1 MAMNLVDWIILG
13 VTLLSAIVGFYR
25 GFIRET
31 LSLISWILAIWAA
44 FTFAEPASVWF
55 SRYIETPQLRLV
67 AAFAAIFV
75 ATLLVF
81 SVLSYLLCRLLLVSG
96 IAGTDRILGG
106 LFGIVRAVVLVS
118 VLLLLARIPG
128 YPQETWWQQSMLIP
142 QLNPVVVFF
151 YDLLPPDVAK
161 HLETV

>member
-1 MAMNLVDWIILG
+1 MNLVDWIILA
-13 VTLLSAIVGFYR
+13 VTLLSALVGFYR

-31 LSLISWILAIWAA
+31 LSLISWILAFWAA
-44 FTFAEPASVWF
+44 FSFAEPASVWF
-55 SRYIETPQLRLV
+55 THYIESPQLRLV

-75 ATLLVF
+75 VTLLLF
-81 SVLSYLLCRLLLVSG
+81 SLLSYLLCRLLLVSG

-106 LFGIVRAVVLVS
+106 LFGVVRAVVLVS
-118 VLLLLARIPG
+118 VLLLLARVPG
-128 YPQETWWQQSMLIP
+128 YPEEAWWKQSLLIP

-151 YDLLPPDVAK
+151 YELLPPDVAK

>member
-1 MAMNLVDWIILG
+1 MNLADWIILT
-13 VTLLSAIVGFYR
+13 VTLLSALVGFYR

-31 LSLISWILAIWAA
+31 LSLISWILAFWAA
-44 FTFAEPASVWF
+44 FSFAESASVWF
-55 SRYIETPQLRLV
+55 TQYIEAPQLRLV

-75 ATLLVF
+75 STLLLF
-81 SVLSYLLCRLLLVSG
+81 SLLSYLLCRLLLVSG

-106 LFGIVRAVVLVS
+106 LFGIARAVVLVS

-128 YPQETWWQQSMLIP
+128 YPQEAWWKQSLLIP

-151 YDLLPPDVAK
+151 YELLPPDVAK

>member
-1 MAMNLVDWIILG
+1 MNVADWAILAI
-13 VTLLSAIVGFYR
+13 TLLSAVVGVYR

-44 FTFAEPASVWF
+44 FSFSEFASVYF
-55 SRYIETPQLRLV
+55 EPYLESPALRLV

-75 ATLLVF
+75 VTLLILSILSF
-81 SVLSYLLCRLLLVSG
+81 LLHRVLAVSG
-96 IAGTDRILGG
+96 IAGTDRVLGG

-118 VLLLLARIPG
+118 VVLLLARLPD
-128 YPQETWWQQSMLIP
+128 YPQQPWWKQSLLIE
-142 QLNPVVVFF
+142 QLNPVVEFF
-151 YDLLPPDVAK
+151 HDLLPPDIAK

>member
-1 MAMNLVDWIILG
+1 MNVADWVILA
-13 VTLLSAIVGFYR
+13 VTLLSALVGFYR

-44 FTFAEPASVWF
+44 FTFAEPASAWF
-55 SRYIETPQLRLV
+55 TQYIESPQLRLV
-67 AAFAAIFV
+67 AAFASIFV
-75 ATLLVF
+75 STLLLF
-81 SVLSYLLCRLLLVSG
+81 SVLSYLLCRLLLVGG

-106 LFGIVRAVVLVS
+106 LFGIARAVVLVS
-118 VLLLLARIPG
+118 VVLLLARIPG
-128 YPQETWWQQSMLIP
+128 YPEEAWWKQSLLIP

>member
-1 MAMNLVDWIILG
+1 MNLVDWIILS
-13 VTLLSAIVGFYR
+13 VTLLSALVGFYR

-31 LSLISWILAIWAA
+31 LSLISWILAFWAA
-44 FTFAEPASVWF
+44 FSFAEPASAWF
-55 SRYIETPQLRLV
+55 TRYIETPQLQLV
-67 AAFAAIFV
+67 AAFAVIFV
-75 ATLLVF
+75 VTLLLL
-81 SVLSYLLCRLLLVSG
+81 SLLSYLLCRLLLVSG

-106 LFGIVRAVVLVS
+106 LFGVVRAVVLVS

-128 YPQETWWQQSMLIP
+128 YPEEAWWKQSLLIP

-151 YDLLPPDVAK
+151 FELLPPDVAK